1 MFNSGFRGRRENDG
15 QGSINPQAKYVQTRY
30 PQPYISGWSISGSDD
45 AALNPAGGQTVLV
58 NGSGFATGI
67 SATLGGV
74 QIGSVT
80 LVNPTQISF
89 TAPAN
94 AGGSY
99 TLIVYNSTGGAAILV
114 PGLTYSSVPTWT
126 TPAGSIGTYYE
137 TTAINS
143 NVVAT
148 SDSAMTYSLAS
159 GSLPSGA
166 TLYANGVITGTAPVD
181 SGSTTYTFDITA
193 TDAESQDVTR
203 TFTMTI
209 NVDVVTWV
217 SPTNGTTY
225 TTPANAAISNVSLS
239 ATDAAGYGIV
249 YTANSLPTGVSLS
262 GSVISGTPIVGGNT
276 STLLTATANTTSR
289 TATNTI
295 YWVVQLG
302 DSYWNLTTLALNSVP
317 TTTPFQSD
325 ASLNNFSISPVG
337 DARASNRNPYQPG
350 YYSNYFDGT
359 GDYLTIASGTSA
371 NTAMNFGTGNFTV
384 ECWAYFNSFGGANY
398 APVFSNAYLAYVG
411 NAGQVLYF
419 DGSTNVVT
427 GNSGDVTLNTWAHLA
442 WVRSGTTVTIYVNGV
457 SKASATVSASI
468 GNGSS
473 YAAAIGINSTV
484 YLNGYI
490 SNLRV
495 VKGTA
500 VYTTNFTPS
509 TTPLVNVSGTSV
521 LTCQSYRLI
530 DTSPNNLT
538 ITKNGDTTVLP
549 FNPFTTVYDYGTTYY
564 STYFDGSGDNLSVP
578 YNTAFEMG
586 SGNYTVECWIY
597 PTSDADGGVV
607 FKGQYESGATWN
619 PGFGIRRASA
629 SLLRFTFNTTGSN
642 ASEKNYD
649 YTGGVAAYTWTH
661 LAMVVSSGVGYAYVN
676 GTLVNAGGLASIGT
690 LATGSYGVTIGAF
703 PFNAGNIYFAGI
715 VSNVRITKGQAL
727 YTTNFTPSTTPL
739 TTTSQGATASNV
751 SLLTC
756 QNATLIDNSTNAF
769 AITSSGQAQPKP
781 VSPFTTTN
789 YSSVSTTIPTLGSGY
804 FDGTGDYLNA
814 GSSGA
819 YSLGTSAYTVEF
831 WVYHTSLAT
840 VQVYYTT
847 QTTGGLQV
855 WYDTTS
861 GLSVGKYGSS
871 PVITS
876 GLNYVVVNQW
886 NYIAISRVSTSSN
899 STRIFVNGVAV
910 ATGTDSNDY
919 GTISGPLYIG
929 SQSSGN
935 GVTGYISNIRMVKG
949 TALYTA
955 NFYPSTTPLTAV
967 TNTSLLTLQYNGGSN
982 DSQFIDTSNVQNLIT
997 RAGNATQ
1004 GTVSPF
1010 SATGWSG
1017 HFDGTGDYL
1026 SFASLANAQTAFP
1039 GTGAFTIESWVYPST
1054 TTWMLVTAINTG
1066 ASAFWWE
1073 IYHTASAF
1081 NLLFGYWGS
1090 SSSTAGT
1097 SALVPINAWTHVV
1110 VQRRTDNTID
1120 IYYNGV
1126 AQTVTNNFYGS
1137 YIGANITPGAIPKI
1151 ASGGYN
1157 TAGAMYIS
1165 NFRFTPARVYTGNFT
1180 PSTTPLTAISG
1191 TSGTSFLTLQNPRFI
1206 DNSPNGLPITTAGDA
1221 KTQSFSPFGPVTVT
1235 PYYSNYFDGSG
1246 DYLSLP
1252 SNSINFLHQCTAS
1265 WTFECWFYTS
1275 SSSAQTLL
1283 SSDADS
1289 ASIGINISLSNG
1301 ATNNIDVQI
1310 FRGSTG
1316 NFYRFYTGTAYSL
1329 STWNHVAVTYN
1340 GSTFTVYVNGISQAL
1355 TTSGT
1360 ATFSTSNATYQ
1371 PAIGTYQSGGG
1382 NGSYMNGYISNLRI
1396 TNGLAVYTGAFT
1408 PPTAPL
1414 AATQSSGTNI
1424 AAITQTSYSNYFD
1437 GTGDYLSLASTS
1449 TLALGTGDFTIEFW
1463 VYANTVSPTYQ
1474 VLYDQRTA
1482 NSGIYP
1488 TIYLSS
1494 ASLRYLVN
1502 AADRITGSNISAGV
1516 WNHVAVVRL
1525 SGSTKM
1531 FLNGVQTGSTYTDS
1545 NDYLAQP
1552 LKIGADYTPANYLN
1566 GYISNLRV
1574 TKGQALYTTTFT
1586 PSTTP
1591 LTTTSQ
1597 GATAANVSL
1606 LTCQSTIFSDNST
1619 NSPNPITV
1627 YGNTAI
1633 SGSNPFS
1640 GSTSLLTSQSST
1652 FTDNSVNAF
1661 ALTTAGNTI
1670 PSTTAPFAATTT
1682 TGVSYTTAINGGSM
1696 YFDGN
1701 GDYLQIPSNPALAIG
1716 QSTATIEFWIYPLAV
1731 DGYRRLVTTTNGGF
1745 VSSDFVIRFNNG
1757 TFLAGGGTNNVNSST
1772 VPKINQWN
1780 HVAWVGVGGSTQ
1792 TLYINGVNV
1801 GTSTTYNATTPI
1813 QYIGGYYTTGPAEFS
1828 YGYMS
1833 GVRITKGTAVYTAN
1847 FALPTAPPTPT
1858 AAVSLLLNGTAGSI
1872 IDYTG
1877 KNDLETVADA
1887 RLAPQNPYGGSYYSN
1902 YFDGNGDYLT
1912 VAYNSAFD
1920 FGTGDFT
1927 IECLFNCIG
1936 NSSANGDGNRV
1947 AALITAEAIDA
1958 GTSTSWAL
1966 FLTGDSSTT
1975 GTGIAFNNRIN
1986 GSLTGLSY
1994 SGTVR
1999 QNTWHHVAVSRT
2011 SGNISIYLDGTRV
2024 YNNASFTASVTAGGN
2039 PLRVGWF
2046 YPTNYNS
2053 PFYGYISNARVV
2065 KGTGI
2070 YSGTTIS
2077 VPTAA
2082 LTAVSGTS
2090 LLTCQSSTF
2099 KDNSTNAFTITRNGD
2114 TAVNSINPFQNNGTY
2129 SMYFDGTG
2137 DYLNSQPGN
2146 ITTDLSVGD
2155 FTVECW
2161 AYFNSVTGTQVVA
2174 TKASFNASGRADY
2187 QWAIYSTGT
2196 TLYVAPYQ
2204 STTDFSISVGTITTG
2219 QWYYVTLVRSG
2230 TSVMGFLN
2238 GVKAGTTQTVTGALN
2253 NSTAW
2258 YGVLIGNNQ
2267 INSVNQYFTGYIT
2280 DLRITKYARYTT
2292 TFTPPTSTFQTK

>member
-1 MFNSGFRGRRENDG
+1 MFNSGFRGKREQDG
-15 QGSINPQAKYVQTRY
+15 RGVVNPQSQYVQTIY
-30 PQPYISGWSISGSDD
+30 PQPAITGWSIAGSDD
-45 AALNPAGGQTVLV
+45 TALNPAGGQTVLV
-58 NGSGFATGI
+58 NGSGFATGA
-67 SATLGGV
+67 SATLGGS
-74 QIGSVT
+74 QISVVT
-80 LVNPTQISF
+80 VVSPTQISF

-94 AGGSY
+94 SGGSY
-99 TLIVYNSTGGAAILV
+99 TLIVYNSSGGAAILV

-166 TLYANGVITGTAPVD
+166 TLYANGVITGSAPAD

-193 TDAESQDVTR
+193 TDAELQDVTR

-249 YTANSLPTGVSLS
+249 YTANALPTGVSLS
-262 GSVISGTPIVGGNT
+262 GSVISGTPTVGGNT

-302 DSYWNLTTLALNSVP
+302 DSYWNLTTLALNSLPV
-317 TTTPFQSD
+317 TTPFQSD
-325 ASLNNFSISPVG
+325 ASLNNASISVVA
-337 DARASNRNPYQPG
+337 DTRASNRNPYQTG

-359 GDYLTIASGTSA
+359 GDYLTATITALGSSDWTIEAWVYPTRSATEEIPIGCGPGASGSWEL
-371 NTAMNFGTGNFTV
+371 FLSYPGYSSKVRFTI
-384 ECWAYFNSFGGANY
+384 YG
-398 APVFSNAYLAYVG
+398 
-411 NAGQVLYF
+411 
-419 DGSTNVVT
+419 DTNVYASST
-427 GNSGDVTLNTWAHLA
+427 TYNANA
-442 WVRSGTTVTIYVNGV
+442 WNHVAVVRS
-457 SKASATVSASI
+457 S
-468 GNGSS
+468 GN
-473 YAAAIGINSTV
+473 ITV
-484 YLNGYI
+484 YLNGVPGTTTAINPSYNNSTVTGLVI
-490 SNLRV
+490 GRGYTDSTSGSFIGYVSNARI

-530 DTSPNNLT
+530 DSSPNNLT

-549 FNPFTTVYDYGTTYY
+549 FNPFATVNDYGTTYY
-564 STYFDGSGDNLSVP
+564 STYFDGSGDNLSAP

-586 SGNYTVECWIY
+586 SGDYTVECWIY
-597 PTSDADGGVV
+597 PTSDADGGIV
-607 FKGQYESGATWN
+607 FKGQYQSGETWN
-619 PGFGIRRASA
+619 PGFGIRRFSA
-629 SLLRFTFNTTGSN
+629 SNVRFTFNTTGAN

-1039 GTGAFTIESWVYPST
+1039 GTGAFTIEAWVYPST

-1126 AQTVTNNFYGS
+1126 AQTVTNNFYGG
-1137 YIGANITPGAIPKI
+1137 YIGANITPTAIPKI

-1165 NFRFTPARVYTGNFT
+1165 NFRFTPARVYTSNFT

-1206 DNSPNGLPITTAGDA
+1206 DNSPNRLPITTAGDA

-1619 NSPNPITV
+1619 NSPNSITV
-1627 YGNTAI
+1627 NGNTVI

-1640 GSTSLLTSQSST
+1640 GSTMLLTSQSST
-1652 FTDNSVNAF
+1652 FVDNSVNAF
-1661 ALTTAGNTI
+1661 ALTVNGNTI

-1716 QSTATIEFWIYPLAV
+1716 QSTATVEFWVYPLAV
-1731 DGYRRLVTTTNGGF
+1731 DGYRRLVTSTASGF
-1745 VSSDFVIRFNNG
+1745 TSADFVIRFNSG
-1757 TFLAGGGTNNVNSST
+1757 TFLAGAATNSINSST
-1772 VPKINQWN
+1772 LPSINQWN

-1792 TLYINGVNV
+1792 TLYINGVSV
-1801 GTSTTYNATTPI
+1801 GTQTTYNITTPI
-1813 QYIGGYYTTGPAEFS
+1813 QYVGGYYSTGPAEFS

-1833 GVRITKGTAVYTAN
+1833 GVRITKGTAVYTSA
-1847 FALPTAPPTPT
+1847 FSLPTAPPTPT
-1858 AAVSLLLNGTAGSI
+1858 AAVPLLLNGTAGSI

-1912 VAYNSAFD
+1912 IANDASADTAFN
-1920 FGTGDFT
+1920 FGTGNFT
-1927 IECLFNCIG
+1927 IECWAYFNSFGGANYAPIFG
-1936 NSSANGDGNRV
+1936 NSYLAYVGSNGQVLYFNGSTNV
-1947 AALITAEAIDA
+1947 VT
-1958 GTSTSWAL
+1958 GTS
-1966 FLTGDSSTT
+1966 GDVSLNTWTHLAWVRNGTT
-1975 GTGIAFNNRIN
+1975 VTIYVN
-1986 GSLTGLSY
+1986 GVSKA
-1994 SGTVR
+1994 SGTVSASIG
-1999 QNTWHHVAVSRT
+1999 QGSVYAAAIGINSTVYF
-2011 SGNISIYLDGTRV
+2011 SGH
-2024 YNNASFTASVTAGGN
+2024 
-2039 PLRVGWF
+2039 
-2046 YPTNYNS
+2046 
-2053 PFYGYISNARVV
+2053 ISNLRVV
-2065 KGTGI
+2065 KGQAI
-2070 YSGTTIS
+2070 YTSAFTPSTSPLTTTS
-2077 VPTAA
+2077 QSATAA
-2082 LTAVSGTS
+2082 NVS

-2099 KDNSTNAFTITRNGD
+2099 KDNSTNAFTVTRFGD
-2114 TAVNSINPFQNNGTY
+2114 TAVNSVNPFQNNGTY

-2137 DYLNSQPGN
+2137 DYEKFP
-2146 ITTDLSVGD
+2146 LSSNFQFGTGD
-2155 FTVECW
+2155 FTIEFW
-2161 AYFNSVTGTQVVA
+2161 LYLNSVASNQVIYDNRNGANGAYPTIYMNTSSIRYYTNSADQITGA
-2174 TKASFNASGRADY
+2174 T
-2187 QWAIYSTGT
+2187 
-2196 TLYVAPYQ
+2196 L
-2204 STTDFSISVGTITTG
+2204 TTG
-2219 QWYYVTLVRSG
+2219 QWYYIAVCKASGSTKLFVNGTQSGSTFADSMNYLVAPLNIGADYTPS
-2230 TSVMGFLN
+2230 SYLN
-2238 GVKAGTTQTVTGALN
+2238 GYV
-2253 NSTAW
+2253 
-2258 YGVLIGNNQ
+2258 
-2267 INSVNQYFTGYIT
+2267 T
-2280 DLRITKYARYTT
+2280 DLRVTKYARYTT
-2292 TFTPPTSTFQTK
+2292 AFTPPTSTFQTK